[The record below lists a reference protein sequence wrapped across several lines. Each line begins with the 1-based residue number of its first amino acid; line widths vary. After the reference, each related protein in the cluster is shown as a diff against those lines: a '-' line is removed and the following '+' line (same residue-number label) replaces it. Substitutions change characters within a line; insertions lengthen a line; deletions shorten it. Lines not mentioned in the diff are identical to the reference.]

1 MKELNSQ
8 NFENEVLKNKKTAVV
23 DFWAPWCGPCRMMMP
38 VMEEVESELGEKF
51 DFFKV
56 CVDDEGPLAEKFG
69 VVTIPAIL
77 VFKNGEVAEKSI
89 GAVPKERILNM
100 LEQHSF

>member
-8 NFENEVLKNKKTAVV
+8 NFENEVLKNKRPAVV

-38 VMEEVESELGEKF
+38 VMEQVEAELGEKI

-56 CVDDEGPLAEKFG
+56 CVDDEGALAEKFG
-69 VVTIPAIL
+69 VITIPAIL
-77 VFKNGEVAEKSI
+77 LFENGEVSARSV
-89 GAVPKERILNM
+89 GGVPKEKILDM
-100 LEQHSF
+100 LENI